1 MRDGTDGKPSYRMRK
16 DDLPVRRAKPSSAA
30 RDDVVLSTQR
40 IYGNETSIMFAE
52 RGPGYHTRPH
62 RHDAEQ
68 INVIMSGE
76 IWFFVEGRGWR
87 CKAGDIMRIPRNR
100 LHWAY
105 NRGTEKCVIIESHC
119 PPLIGN
125 DEEARKTAVPLLGP
139 DEDVAAVKYVV
150 NQVVPMDPAE
160 VAAIEE
166 RAWKEEGD

>member
-1 MRDGTDGKPSYRMRK
+1 MMRDGTEPKANYRIAK

-40 IYGNETSIMFAE
+40 IYGTENSIMFAE

-68 INVIMSGE
+68 INYIVSGE
-76 IWFFVEGRGWR
+76 IWFFVEERGWR
-87 CKAGDIMRIPRNR
+87 CKPGDIMRIPRNR
-100 LHWAY
+100 VHWAY
-105 NRGTEKCVIIESHC
+105 NRGTEHCVIIESHC

-125 DEEARKTAVPLLGP
+125 NAEARETAMPLLGP
-139 DEDVAAVKYVV
+139 DEDVKAVRYVV
-150 NQVVPMDPAE
+150 NEVVPMDPAK

-166 RAWKEEGD
+166 RAWNEEG